1 MVAVGVELGFGLSD
15 LELSDLEVS
24 DLEPSDFE
32 LSDFELSDD
41 EALPAESLE
50 ALAPSLSLPPEEAS
64 PSCLPPFA
72 GLLLPPLA

>member
-1 MVAVGVELGFGLSD
+1 MVDAVEAGLELSD
-15 LELSDLEVS
+15 LVLSDLEVS

-32 LSDFELSDD
+32 LSDD
-41 EALPAESLE
+41 EALAAESLD

-64 PSCLPPFA
+64 PSCFPPFA

>member
-1 MVAVGVELGFGLSD
+1 MVVGVELGFGLSD

-32 LSDFELSDD
+32 LSDDEL
-41 EALPAESLE
+41 AAESLD

-64 PSCLPPFA
+64 PSCFPPLA